1 MLSDAVNKQALNQH
15 VSQWINELR
24 DAVDGAENLMEEV
37 NYEALRLKVEG
48 PHQSLAETSNQQV
61 SGLNLSLSDDFF
73 LNIKEKLE
81 DTIEAL
87 EDLQNQI
94 GLLGLKEHF
103 SSTKRKTRTPSTSVV
118 ESNVFGRHNEIE
130 QLIDH

>member
-1 MLSDAVNKQALNQH
+1 MLSDAANKQALNQH

-48 PHQSLAETSNQQV
+48 PHQNLAETSNQQV
-61 SGLNLSLSDDFF
+61 SGLKLLSDDFF

-103 SSTKRKTRTPSTSVV
+103 LRL
-118 ESNVFGRHNEIE
+118 NEKLE
-130 QLIDH
+130 HLQLLWLNLMSLVGTMK